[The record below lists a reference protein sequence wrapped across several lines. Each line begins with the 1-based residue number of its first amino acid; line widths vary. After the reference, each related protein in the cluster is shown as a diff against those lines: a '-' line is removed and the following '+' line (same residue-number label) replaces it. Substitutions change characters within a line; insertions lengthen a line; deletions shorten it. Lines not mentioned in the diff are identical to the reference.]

1 MRGRNTITAHV
12 GAGNSPRRGTWP
24 LFNQRFKHLA
34 RWSEGDSN
42 RLPSNCSGIYDVEW
56 NVDAPSRMRE
66 SALFRETDLA
76 GDRVVHP
83 PRGIRPFA
91 ESAKPGTHRVGDDR
105 GSSDL
110 PRASQGLL
118 DQPSPVRESGWEGNI
133 VPMRTFSQLRGLLAC
148 TIVTLSMPA
157 ADLRADAA
165 APTESERR
173 AADVVSRLMEKFQ
186 ISRHEVDD
194 EISTRM
200 FKAYLNVFDPL
211 KIYFRMPD
219 IEQLRPQATKL
230 DDDLKNGARLNF
242 AFDVYKL
249 YLARLDECAAWAD
262 EFAEAPHDF
271 TKEETINVD
280 PDTAKYAAT
289 VEEARE
295 RWRVRV
301 KFELESLV
309 VDGKTLEEAKERVH
323 KRYKNL
329 KTRWHEL
336 SSTEVVEMYLST
348 LTNSFDPHSTYMS
361 PDTLEDFEIHMRL
374 SLEGIGAMLQSEDG
388 TTVVKELVPGGA
400 ADKDGRIK
408 RGDQIVG
415 VGEGENGEIEDIVEM
430 KLRDVVKKIRGKA
443 GTVVR
448 LEVIP
453 DGQSER
459 KTYNLIRQRV
469 ELADSAAKG
478 EVIEYNDPTTG
489 GVRKIGVVTLPSF
502 YADQGDGELFGN
514 AQAANLRTATNDVRK
529 ILDDFKAKGV
539 EGVVVDLRI
548 NGGGYSPKPLA
559 SPVSSYPMDPSFRS
573 ETPTT
578 KSSPMPTPTNRSPT
592 TAPWSSLS
600 AGSAPAPPKSS
611 PAPSRITAEAS
622 SSATEPRT
630 AREPCR
636 RSSTSADKSPTAP
649 GNTVL
654 SSSPCSS
661 STVST
666 DRAPRIGVSRPMSF
680 SPAKATTRT
689 SAKPVSTT
697 LSILTRSQPPSS
709 LRSNR
714 SMKRWSPKSVAYP
727 PIESLRI
734 QSWSSSPRRKPA
746 LTSARDARI
755 SPSMRNRSARNANRS
770 RVKRRKGK
778 TKPTTSSR
786 F

>member
-1 MRGRNTITAHV
+1 
-12 GAGNSPRRGTWP
+12 
-24 LFNQRFKHLA
+24 
-34 RWSEGDSN
+34 
-42 RLPSNCSGIYDVEW
+42 
-56 NVDAPSRMRE
+56 
-66 SALFRETDLA
+66 
-76 GDRVVHP
+76 
-83 PRGIRPFA
+83 
-91 ESAKPGTHRVGDDR
+91 
-105 GSSDL
+105 
-110 PRASQGLL
+110 
-118 DQPSPVRESGWEGNI
+118 
-133 VPMRTFSQLRGLLAC
+133 MRTFSLLRGLLAC
-148 TIVTLSMPA
+148 NIITLAVSA
-157 ADLRADAA
+157 ADVRGEAA

-230 DDDLKNGARLNF
+230 DDDLKNGAKLNF

-249 YLARLDECAAWAD
+249 YLARLDECATWAD
-262 EFAEAPHDF
+262 EFAETPHDF
-271 TKEETINVD
+271 AKEEIINVD

-309 VDGKTLEEAKERVH
+309 VDGKTLDEAKERVH

-415 VGEGENGEIEDIVEM
+415 VGEGDNGEIEDIVEM

-548 NGGGYSPKPLA
+548 NGGGLLTEAISLTGLFIPDGPIVQVRDSNNKVFPYADTDESVSYNGPLVVLVSRFSA
-559 SPVSSYPMDPSFRS
+559 SASEIFAGAIKDYGRGIVVGDRTTHGKGTVQKVLDLSRQVPNRAGKYGALKLTMQQFYRVNGQSTQNRGVPTDVVLPSQSDNEDFG
-573 ETPTT
+573 E
-578 KSSPMPTPTNRSPT
+578 
-592 TAPWSSLS
+592 SSLDY
-600 AGSAPAPPKSS
+600 ALDFDEIQAATFAPVHS
-611 PAPSRITAEAS
+611 IDEAMV
-622 SSATEPRT
+622 AQIRGL
-630 AREPCR
+630 
-636 RSSTSADKSPTAP
+636 SADRLNKDPEL
-649 GNTVL
+649 VKL
-654 SSSPCSS
+654 SE
-661 STVST
+661 
-666 DRAPRIGVSRPMSF
+666 
-680 SPAKATTRT
+680 KKTRFDER
-689 SAKPVSTT
+689 KGRKT
-697 LSILTRSQPPSS
+697 LTF
-709 LRSNR
+709 NE
-714 SMKRWSPKSVAYP
+714 
-727 PIESLRI
+727 ESLRKEREQI
-734 QSWSSSPRRKPA
+734 KSEKKDGEEDADDEQSILGTKKNEKFGSEPYSKEVLQIMSDFIRLK
-746 LTSARDARI
+746 
-755 SPSMRNRSARNANRS
+755 NAPVAEGGATR
-770 RVKRRKGK
+770 
-778 TKPTTSSR
+778 
-786 F
+786 